1 MKISE
6 PKTKSLTKQMVPY
19 LKNTLTG
26 PGSFFLPFLPGY
38 VHYLLL
44 LDPLLLD
51 LLLLDLLLLDLLL
64 LNLLL
69 LDLLLLGLLA
79 PFLAVLGPPQRLLG

>member
-44 LDPLLLD
+44 LDLLLLD

-64 LNLLL
+64 LDHLRLVL
-69 LDLLLLGLLA
+69 
-79 PFLAVLGPPQRLLG
+79 FLAVLGPPRRLLG